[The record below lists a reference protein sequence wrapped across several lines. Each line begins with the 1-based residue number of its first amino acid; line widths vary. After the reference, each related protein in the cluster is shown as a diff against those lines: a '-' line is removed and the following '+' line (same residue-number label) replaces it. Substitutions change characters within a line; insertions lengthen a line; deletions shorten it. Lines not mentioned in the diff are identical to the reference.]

1 MPDPGFLGLEVG
13 RESCSIP
20 IDDRE
25 RDRKLFCATIEGLQS
40 LKRLIIFDFD
50 GVLADSEMLSNTVL
64 AEIVT
69 ELGVPTTLDESLQ
82 LFMGKRFHEVIA
94 AVEAAVGHS
103 LPDDFPES
111 YQRRTLSSFRRD
123 LCLIEGARTYIEA
136 FLHIPRCIASS
147 SSPDR
152 LRLCLD
158 VLNLTAFFGSHVYS
172 ASEVARGKP
181 HPDIFLH
188 AAERMGADP
197 PTCIVIE
204 DSVSG
209 VQAGVAAG
217 MTVIGLLAGS
227 HIRDGHASRLTV
239 AGAHYVASTF
249 SEVEE
254 ITRSLLC

>member
-1 MPDPGFLGLEVG
+1 
-13 RESCSIP
+13 
-20 IDDRE
+20 
-25 RDRKLFCATIEGLQS
+25 

-50 GVLADSEMLSNTVL
+50 GVIADSEMLSNTVL
-64 AEIVT
+64 AEILT
-69 ELGVPTTLDESLQ
+69 ELGVPTTPNDSLQ
-82 LFMGKRFHEVIA
+82 LYMGKRFHEVIA
-94 AVEAAVGHS
+94 AVEAAVGHP

-111 YQRRTLSSFRRD
+111 YQHRTLTRFRRD
-123 LCLIEGARTYIEA
+123 LRVIEGVQAYIEA

-152 LRLCLD
+152 LKVCLD
-158 VLNLTAFFGSHVYS
+158 VLNLTRFFGSDVYS

-181 HPDIFLH
+181 YPDIFLH
-188 AAERMGADP
+188 AAERMRADP
-197 PTCIVIE
+197 RTCIVIE

-227 HIRDGHASRLTV
+227 HISDGHASRLTR
-239 AGAHYVASTF
+239 AGAHYVAPTF

-254 ITRSLLC
+254 ITRSLVS